1 MIARKA
7 TGLEERIAKQ
17 LVETQQ
23 VTLALGGHEIE
34 IVHGW
39 KPAHRSEFLTHSGT
53 SGSNVYL
60 YRY

>member
-1 MIARKA
+1 
-7 TGLEERIAKQ
+7 

-34 IVHGW
+34 IVHVW

-60 YRY
+60 YQYRSGVGCGV